1 MSLSIFIRLALLF
14 VIPFF
19 MSLFLT
25 PLAKTLAYK
34 FNILDHPGNRKIH
47 NEPMPLV
54 GGIVIFIS
62 FIAGIWMGG
71 WQTRQFLGIVFV
83 GLAFI
88 IFGSLD
94 DAGIK
99 IRARYKIWSHLFL
112 AFLLIYFTGISFL
125 FFKLNIITWVL
136 TACFIAFMTNSMNM
150 LDGMDGL
157 VSGVSFFMFIF
168 FGFLALNSGQLGLL
182 TIAASRMGAT
192 LGFLKYNFASASIFL
207 GESGSTWLG
216 FILAVFAININ
227 LYDLWKIAIP
237 LGIERLQLISFFI
250 PLIILGIPIFDTY
263 FVFANRFF
271 HRIKFSQPG
280 KDHSHHRIHLMGFSH
295 RDTVLSLYAIQII
308 LGAIA
313 LSMVRANLQQF
324 IALSMIVVVFFVG
337 FTFFLTRIKVYS

>member
-125 FFKLNIITWVL
+125 FFKLNIINWTL
-136 TACFIAFMTNSMNM
+136 TACFITFMTNSMNM

-157 VSGVSFFMFIF
+157 VSGISFICAGF
-168 FGFLALNSGQLGLL
+168 FAVLALNSNQ
-182 TIAASRMGAT
+182 TSIIYFSIAIMGAT
-192 LGFLKYNFASASIFL
+192 LGFLRYNFNPASIFL
-207 GESGSTWLG
+207 GEAGSTFLG
-216 FILAVFAININ
+216 FVLAILAVKLNI
-227 LYDLWKIAIP
+227 
-237 LGIERLQLISFFI
+237 
-250 PLIILGIPIFDTY
+250 
-263 FVFANRFF
+263 
-271 HRIKFSQPG
+271 FS
-280 KDHSHHRIHLMGFSH
+280 
-295 RDTVLSLYAIQII
+295 
-308 LGAIA
+308 
-313 LSMVRANLQQF
+313 
-324 IALSMIVVVFFVG
+324 
-337 FTFFLTRIKVYS
+337 

>member
-1 MSLSIFIRLALLF
+1 MMLKYIISFLIAFISSLLLVP
-14 VIPFF
+14 VIKF
-19 MSLFLT
+19 
-25 PLAKTLAYK
+25 LAYK
-34 FNILDHPGNRKIH
+34 FNVLDHPGFRKIH
-47 NEPMPLV
+47 QHPVPL
-54 GGIVIFIS
+54 
-62 FIAGIWMGG
+62 MGG
-71 WQTRQFLGIVFV
+71 FVVFPSFLLANWFGREALPGQFWNISIIGCFLIFF
-83 GLAFI
+83 GLF
-88 IFGSLD
+88 D

-99 IRARYKIWSHLFL
+99 IKARYKIWTHLAFS
-112 AFLLIYFTGISFL
+112 FLLIYLTGMSFD
-125 FFKLNIITWVL
+125 FFRLDLINIVI
-136 TACFIAFMTNSMNM
+136 TACFITFMTNSMNM

-157 VSGVSFFMFIF
+157 VSGLSFFMFIF

-182 TIAASRMGAT
+182 TIAASGMGAT